1 MLLNLNLSLNL
12 SLNLNTMQNFPKIKT
27 ERLILSQLKEEDLP
41 FVVDYLQDKIFS
53 DLTSN
58 IPYPYRQEDAEFWL
72 KMSKEAFEKGSGF
85 TFAIRDKDEKIIG
98 AIGLHDRG
106 EGKAE
111 LGYWMAKTYWN
122 QGFVTE
128 AAKAVLDFGFKELTF
143 NKIFATH
150 FLHNPASG
158 KIMEKIGMKKEEILH
173 QHIKKDGK
181 YFDIA
186 LYSVLKKFN

>member
-12 SLNLNTMQNFPKIKT
+12 SLNLDTMHNFPKIET

-53 DLTSN
+53 DLTFN

-98 AIGLHDRG
+98 AIGLHDRE